1 MQEMLT
7 LTTRMN
13 ALARITLGNVNIA
26 ATTALQVGR
35 DGGGGGPRRVL
46 PASAPAGHP
55 QHAWMCQHQRR
66 IALATLLQA
75 IDAVG
80 REVALRRGANV
91 LMPILTPTKY
101 REHYTLY
108 EGEAAGVGQQ
118 PQRRGYRTRGAH
130 CLALLPRRPWSASVP
145 GPLTACGGIPLPP
158 RRPPVAGKPC
168 ITDTADECQKC
179 LNARLS
185 MVDKKLRAGVWGD
198 PPSFREAVQPVAM
211 AAAAAPPTGG
221 SSSSSMAGAQGL
233 RTWAPSGAA
242 GAGVHRGRS
251 LHTAAHAAAAA
262 DAGAA
267 LGGGL
272 GPAAGSD
279 VPRTNIGIFGCM
291 NAGKSSLLNRL
302 TRR

>member
-1 MQEMLT
+1 MPVQS
-7 LTTRMN
+7 
-13 ALARITLGNVNIA
+13 
-26 ATTALQVGR
+26 
-35 DGGGGGPRRVL
+35 RRQQL
-46 PASAPAGHP
+46 LCPTHCP
-55 QHAWMCQHQRR
+55 Q
-66 IALATLLQA
+66 QA

-108 EGEAAGVGQQ
+108 EGEAAQWVAWQALGVAWTCPAAAMKAAWQGLHMT
-118 PQRRGYRTRGAH
+118 PGFTAFPW
-130 CLALLPRRPWSASVP
+130 LLR
-145 GPLTACGGIPLPP
+145 LPIRAP
-158 RRPPVAGKPC
+158 AAGKPC

-185 MVDKKLRAGVWGD
+185 MVDKRLKPGVWGD
-198 PPSFREAVQPVAM
+198 PPSFRQAVQPVSM
-211 AAAAAPPTGG
+211 AAAAGPPRDGGGMTGAH
-221 SSSSSMAGAQGL
+221 SL
-233 RTWAPSGAA
+233 TT
-242 GAGVHRGRS
+242 AGVQAGRA
-251 LHTAAHAAAAA
+251 LHTAAYAAAAA
-262 DAGAA
+262 D
-267 LGGGL
+267 LSV